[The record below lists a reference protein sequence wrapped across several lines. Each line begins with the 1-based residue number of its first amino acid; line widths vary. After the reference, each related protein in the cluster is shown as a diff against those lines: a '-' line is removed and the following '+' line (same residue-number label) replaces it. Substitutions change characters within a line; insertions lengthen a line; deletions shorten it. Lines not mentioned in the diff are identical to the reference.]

1 MQWWEQIFIPHLQLK
16 RQKYNYYG
24 TAYVIADGLRAHHAV
39 LDVVVK
45 PTDNIKIIYLPP
57 HSSDQTQAL
66 DLGVFGYQKRI
77 SRFRVNPPHEF
88 STQSQNIIKIVTS
101 AYRATDPFTSASAF
115 RQAGIILDYQR
126 DGTQKAKVLRGM
138 ARAVRHYSPERL
150 TVERNK
156 TSAQIKAENTRLS
169 WEEIHNESFRI
180 NIK

>member
-1 MQWWEQIFIPHLQLK
+1 M
-16 RQKYNYYG
+16 
-24 TAYVIADGLRAHHAV
+24 
-39 LDVVVK
+39 
-45 PTDNIKIIYLPP
+45 
-57 HSSDQTQAL
+57 

-101 AYRATDPFTSASAF
+101 AYRATDPFSSASAF